1 MISCEVI
8 GSYPS
13 GSLMFHWECTSNQ
26 GYITD
31 SHNSVQ
37 PYTKSFDSK
46 NHNIYYVSDSE
57 AQNDA
62 RV

>member
-1 MISCEVI
+1 M
-8 GSYPS
+8 
-13 GSLMFHWECTSNQ
+13 SNQ

-46 NHNIYYVSDSE
+46 DHNIYYVSDSE
-57 AQNDA
+57 AQNDSSNEVKVTVYYDA
-62 RV
+62 RAK